1 MGCCTSKGFDEEEE
15 VSISRSFLETLRNT
29 VGSIGVSYDAKD
41 ITHKIL
47 DILDSYLRSRF
58 LDNLIS
64 QINLPDKG
72 YLVAESDLPRSVSKY
87 LDENTRS
94 LCVESQ
100 NMVNCFEL
108 LSNVILSSNFVPYR
122 CDDTE
127 KRYICQQF
135 TSSKDYKSFL
145 YDLTTSTLDPN
156 NVYEYSDTYSVGNT
170 SFTISPVESLII
182 DSIPH
187 ILNEDSTTGAWENF
201 CKRNV
206 MDPNQKVKLP
216 SLQPTIFI
224 SVSVTATEKS
234 KSEEKSE
241 PIPITE
247 VEQEHKKEEVEQEH
261 KKEEVEQKPKI
272 EEVEQEPKIEEVE
285 QEPKIEEVEQE
296 PKIEEVEQEP
306 KIEEVEQEHKEQLD
320 KNIEKEEEK
329 ASEVKQD

>member
-94 LCVESQ
+94 RCVESQ

-145 YDLTTSTLDPN
+145 YDLTTSALDPN
-156 NVYEYSDTYSVGNT
+156 NVYEYSDTYSVDNT

-201 CKRNV
+201 CERNDL
-206 MDPNQKVKLP
+206 DPNQKVELP
-216 SLQPTIFI
+216 SLHPPIVI
-224 SVSVTATEKS
+224 LVSATATEKS

-247 VEQEHKKEEVEQEH
+247 VEL
-261 KKEEVEQKPKI
+261 
-272 EEVEQEPKIEEVE
+272 EPKIEEVE

-306 KIEEVEQEHKEQLD
+306 KKEEVEQEPKKEEVEQEPKKEEVEQEHIEQLD